1 MTPRLPSVAQ
11 GTAAIQLAN
20 VVKQYGAVAALQELT
35 LDVAAGE
42 MFGLIGP
49 DGAGK
54 TTAIRL
60 MCGLLHADSGTIRVL
75 GHDPVVERRVIT
87 ALVGYLSQRFSLY
100 GDLTIDENIAF
111 FAEMHGIR
119 DYQRRR
125 DQLLD
130 MTQLAPFR
138 ARLADR
144 LSGGMKQKLALA
156 CTLIHEPRLIL
167 LDELTTGVD
176 PVSRREFWKLLSE
189 CLAQGITIVMSTPY
203 LDEAERCGRVALIHE
218 GRVLALDTPAHLRAR
233 LPGRMVEIV
242 APGIPSALEAVRVLP
257 GVIDAQAFG
266 ERLHVRLA
274 DDSTSVRARF
284 ESALAVSAIG
294 PAPVRSI
301 AASLEDV
308 FIAEL
313 SGKEAAHA

>member
-1 MTPRLPSVAQ
+1 MSAVTL
-11 GTAAIQLAN
+11 LK
-20 VVKQYGAVAALQELT
+20 VVKRYGAVAALQELT
-35 LDVAAGE
+35 LDVAPGE

-60 MCGLLHADSGTIRVL
+60 ICGLLHADSGTIRVL
-75 GHDPVVERRVIT
+75 GHDPVVERRAIT

-111 FAEMHGIR
+111 FAEMHGLR
-119 DYQRRR
+119 DYRRRR
-125 DQLLD
+125 DQLLE
-130 MTQLAPFR
+130 MTQLTPFR

-167 LDELTTGVD
+167 LDEPTTGVD

-189 CLAQGITIVMSTPY
+189 CMAQGITIVMSTPY

-233 LPGRMVEIV
+233 LPGRMVELV
-242 APGIPSALEAVRVLP
+242 APGIPAALDAVRVLP

-274 DDSTSVRARF
+274 DDSSPVRTRF
-284 ESALAVSAIG
+284 ESALAASPIG

-308 FIAEL
+308 FIANISE
-313 SGKEAAHA
+313 ETHTHA

>member
-1 MTPRLPSVAQ
+1 MTS
-11 GTAAIQLAN
+11 AIELTK
-20 VVKQYGAVAALQELT
+20 VVKHYGGVAALQELT
-35 LDVAAGE
+35 FDVSAGE

-60 MCGLLHADSGTIRVL
+60 MGGLLRPDRGTIRVL
-75 GHDPVVERRVIT
+75 GHDPVRERRAIT
-87 ALVGYLSQRFSLY
+87 AQVGYLSQRFSLY

-111 FAEMHGIR
+111 FAQIHGLR
-119 DYQRRR
+119 DYGRRR
-125 DQLLD
+125 DQLLE
-130 MTQLAPFR
+130 MTQLTPFR
-138 ARLADR
+138 GRLADR

-167 LDELTTGVD
+167 LDEPTTGVD

-189 CLAQGITIVMSTPY
+189 CLAQGITILMSTPY
-203 LDEAERCGRVALIHE
+203 LDEAERCGRVALVHE
-218 GRVLALDTPAHLRAR
+218 GRVLALDTPASLRSR

-242 APGIPSALEAVRVLP
+242 APGRAGAIEVVRSLP

-266 ERLHVRLA
+266 ERLHVRLVDA
-274 DDSTSVRARF
+274 AAPALARF
-284 ESALAVSAIG
+284 DIALAASPIG
-294 PAPVRSI
+294 PVSMRPI
-301 AASLEDV
+301 GASLEDV

-313 SGKEAAHA
+313 SGKETAHA